1 MNAVDDL
8 LHLDSVLFVVALACR
23 LARQGFQVSFELV
36 EALEVAGDLRKIET
50 MINN

>member
-23 LARQGFQVSFELV
+23 LARQGLQDQLRLV
-36 EALEVAGDLRKIET
+36 EALEVAGDLRKIKT
-50 MINN
+50 